1 MGFPET
7 GLPLLPLSLQLL
19 VLDSRTCVQP
29 TMPTNSFLFVLVL
42 ASQVQI
48 IMQLHICLLTILSA
62 HSQDFDFGGGGWGVI

>member
-42 ASQVQI
+42 ASQV
-48 IMQLHICLLTILSA
+48 HICLLTILSA
-62 HSQDFDFGGGGWGVI
+62 HSQDFDFGGWGVI

>member
-42 ASQVQI
+42 ASQV
-48 IMQLHICLLTILSA
+48 HICLLTILSA